1 MKKIFFIQRFS
12 PERDKRPY
20 WQKYVLECEDGWVIL
35 DALEA
40 IHKQDLS
47 LAYRRACRHGICGS
61 CAININGRNQLACE
75 KRVAD
80 LPQKIRIRPLPGFPV
95 IRDLVVDL
103 TSLHRHVE
111 TIKPYLITKTK
122 PPPRERLQLPSER
135 KRLDGLYE
143 CIFCGACTSA
153 CPTFW
158 ANKEFLG
165 PTAAIQI
172 CRVLMDSRDEGKE
185 ERKNILKAHPGLWRC
200 HNIFNC
206 VEACPKGLNPLKA
219 IVALRKFVLKP

>member
-1 MKKIFFIQRFS
+1 MEKAFFIQRFL
-12 PERDKRPY
+12 PGRDKRPY
-20 WQKYVLECEDGWVIL
+20 WQKYVLKCKGTWVIL

-61 CAININGRNQLACE
+61 CAININGMNQLACE

-80 LPQKIRIRPLPGFPV
+80 LPYKIKIRPLPGFSI

-103 TSLHRHVE
+103 TPVYQHVE
-111 TIKPYLITKTK
+111 AIKPYLITTTK
-122 PPPRERLQLPSER
+122 PPEKERLQLPSER

-143 CIFCGACTSA
+143 CIFCGACTGA

-158 ANKEFLG
+158 GNQGFLG
-165 PTAAIQI
+165 PTALIQA
-172 CRVLMDSRDEGKE
+172 CRLLMDSRDETKE
-185 ERKNILKAHPGLWRC
+185 ERKKTLKAHPGLWQC
-200 HNIFNC
+200 HSIFNC

-219 IVALRKFVLKP
+219 IVALRKAILSK